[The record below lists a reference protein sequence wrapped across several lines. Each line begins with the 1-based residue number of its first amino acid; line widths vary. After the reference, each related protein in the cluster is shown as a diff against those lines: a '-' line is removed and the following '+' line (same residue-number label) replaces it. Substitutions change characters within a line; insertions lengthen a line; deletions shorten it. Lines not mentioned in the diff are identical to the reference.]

1 MCQWCI
7 FSDVNPI
14 CGNLHWTLRL
24 TVFSPI
30 DCLVSPG
37 LIVIISYTI
46 TMCLSVCRR
55 RMTWQKWEERGGRPG
70 TMSLSSSDSSLPS
83 SRPLTPDLAA
93 PMSTSTRTLK
103 SLLLVWLSFLPVHH
117 IGLKSGIKWIIVA
130 HIHGH
135 QPAYPSTIQ
144 RTPSSVSTCTLKTQ
158 SE

>member
-1 MCQWCI
+1 MSIQ
-7 FSDVNPI
+7 SR
-14 CGNLHWTLRL
+14 CGNLHWTGNDCLSYTL
-24 TVFSPI
+24 I
-30 DCLVSPG
+30 DCLVNPW
-37 LIVIISYTI
+37 LIVIFSYTI

-144 RTPSSVSTCTLKTQ
+144 KDHYWCFYLYTKNTIWIILSD
-158 SE
+158 